1 MKQVLKVI
9 LLGLMLVSL
18 SGCQSTSAT
27 NEKKNSTENLSNRNS
42 SPQGNP
48 QVMPEKKVLAGKK
61 VLIAYFSYSGNT
73 RSIAQ
78 QISENIEA
86 DLFEIKTVTSYPRD
100 YDDCVTQAKE
110 EQRNNTRPDLSTHVT
125 NMDEYDTVFIGYP
138 NWWGTMPMAMFT
150 FLEEYNFQG
159 KTIIPF
165 CTHEGS
171 RMGRSETDLSKL
183 LSNAIVK
190 KGLAIRGG
198 SVNSAKGDISNWLKN
213 L

>member
-27 NEKKNSTENLSNRNS
+27 NEKNNSTENLSNRNS

-100 YDDCVTQAKE
+100 YDDCVTQSKE

>member
-27 NEKKNSTENLSNRNS
+27 NEKNNSTENLSNRNS